1 MADQRGPQKSRGSI
15 GVRIFS
21 LFEGVTIALDSLRAN
36 RVRAAL
42 TILGVAVGVF
52 VVVVIS
58 AAIHGINASVA
69 RDFEK
74 AGPTTFTMTRFP
86 ITFEACDGTD
96 DTCKWR
102 HNPRLTFADAKSI
115 GTLSTVRAACA
126 QMNLNREVR
135 YKDRDLPSTTVIGTM
150 ANWTIVDHAGD
161 LYPGRSFTESEESNG
176 ERVAII
182 NDEMATR
189 LFGDSDPLD
198 KVISISNVPFHVIG
212 VYHYEASFLSGG
224 NRPRAIVPFETA
236 YRSLNASFNN
246 VAIAVVPRDDVT
258 RDQSQDEVIALM
270 RARRAL
276 RPAQENNFA
285 IITSDKLFETY
296 NKIFGMFFLVMI
308 VLSAIGLL
316 VGGVGVIAIMMISVT
331 ERTREIGVRKALG
344 ATRGTILWQF
354 LVEAVTL
361 TAIGAVIGL
370 IGGGIVSVIIRNATP
385 IKASIPPLAIVAAL
399 GASAITGVIFGMLP
413 AMRASK
419 LDPVDA
425 LRYE

>member
-1 MADQRGPQKSRGSI
+1 MTPRSSTPNRGSFA
-15 GVRIFS
+15 VRIFS
-21 LFEGVTIALDSLRAN
+21 LFEGVGIALEQLRAN

-58 AAIHGINASVA
+58 AAIHGINSSVA

-74 AGPTTFTMTRFP
+74 AGPKTFFLSRFP

-96 DTCKWR
+96 ETCKWL
-102 HNPRLTFADAKSI
+102 HNPRLTYSDAKAINALPS
-115 GTLSTVRAACA
+115 VEAATA
-126 QMNLNREVR
+126 QMGMSKEVR
-135 YKDRDLPSTTVIGTM
+135 YADRVLSSTQVIGES

-161 LYPGRSFTESEESNG
+161 LYPGRSFTEAEEANG
-176 ERVAII
+176 SHVVIL

-189 LFGDSDPLD
+189 LFGESDPLD
-198 KVISISNVPFHVIG
+198 KVIKIANEPFTVIG

-236 YRSLNASFNN
+236 MRSLQGARNN
-246 VAIAVVPRDDVT
+246 IGIAVVPRDAVT
-258 RDQSQDEVIALM
+258 RDDAMDDVIAAM
-270 RARRAL
+270 RARRGL
-276 RPAQENNFA
+276 RPAADNNFA
-285 IITSDKLFETY
+285 VITQDQLLNTY
-296 NKIFGMFFLVMI
+296 NKVFGMFFLVML
-308 VLSAIGLL
+308 VLSAIGLM

-361 TAIGAVIGL
+361 TGIGAVSGL
-370 IGGGIVSVIIRNATP
+370 IVGGLVSVIIAHATP
-385 IKASIPPLAIVAAL
+385 IKASIPPMAIVAAL
-399 GASAITGVIFGMLP
+399 GASAVTGVIFGMLP
-413 AMRASK
+413 AMRASR

>member
-1 MADQRGPQKSRGSI
+1 MAGT
-15 GVRIFS
+15 GVR
-21 LFEGVTIALDSLRAN
+21 LLTMFEGVAIALESLRSN
-36 RVRAAL
+36 KVRAAL

-74 AGPTTFTMTRFP
+74 AGPKTFFLSRFP

-102 HNPRLTFADAKSI
+102 HNPRLSYADAKAIGALPSI
-115 GTLSTVRAACA
+115 RAAAA
-126 QMNLNREVR
+126 QLGMNKEVR
-135 YKDRDLPSTTVIGTM
+135 YKDRVLSSTTVIGET
-150 ANWTIVDHAGD
+150 ANWTVVDNAGD
-161 LYPGRSFTESEESNG
+161 LYPGRSFTESEENNG
-176 ERVAII
+176 EKVVIV

-198 KVISISNVPFHVIG
+198 KVVTISGVPFTVIG
-212 VYHYEASFLSGG
+212 IYHYEASFLAGG

-236 YRSLNASFNN
+236 YRSLQGGMGGMG
-246 VAIAVVPRDDVT
+246 IAVVPREEVT
-258 RDQSQDEVIALM
+258 RDDAQDDVIATM
-270 RARRAL
+270 RARRGL
-276 RPAQENNFA
+276 RPGADNNFA
-285 IITSDKLFETY
+285 IITQDKLFETY

-344 ATRGTILWQF
+344 ATRKTILWQF

-370 IGGGIVSVIIRNATP
+370 LFGGAVAVIIRNATP

-399 GASAITGVIFGMLP
+399 GASAVTGVLFGMLP
-413 AMRASK
+413 AMRAAR

>member
-1 MADQRGPQKSRGSI
+1 MAGL

-21 LFEGVTIALDSLRAN
+21 LFEGVTIALDSLRQN

-74 AGPTTFTMTRFP
+74 AGPTTFTLSRFP
-86 ITFEACDGTD
+86 ISFEACYGTD

-102 HNPRLTFADAKSI
+102 HTPRLTFSDAKALN
-115 GTLSTVRAACA
+115 GLSTVEAASA
-126 QMNLNREVR
+126 QMQLGREVR
-135 YKDRDLPSTTVIGTM
+135 YKDEDLPSTQVIGYTS
-150 ANWTIVDHAGD
+150 NWTIVDHAGD
-161 LYPGRSFTESEESNG
+161 LYPGRSFTESEETNG
-176 ERVAII
+176 ARVVII

-198 KVISISNVPFHVIG
+198 KVVSISNVPFTVIG
-212 VYHYEASFLSGG
+212 VYHYEASFLTGG

-236 YRSLNASFNN
+236 YRSLSAANNN
-246 VAIAVVPRDDVT
+246 VAISVVPRENVT
-258 RDQSQDEVIALM
+258 REEAQDETIAMM
-270 RARRAL
+270 RARHAL
-276 RPAQENNFA
+276 RPAQDNNFA
-285 IITSDKLFETY
+285 VITQDQLFETY

-361 TAIGAVIGL
+361 TAIGAIFGL
-370 IGGGIVSVIIRNATP
+370 IGGAIVSAIIKNATP
-385 IKASIPPLAIVAAL
+385 IQATIPPLAIVAAL
-399 GASAITGVIFGMLP
+399 GASAVTGVVFGMLP
-413 AMRASK
+413 AMRASR

>member
-1 MADQRGPQKSRGSI
+1 MSNL
-15 GVRIFS
+15 GVRLLS
-21 LFEGVTIALDSLRAN
+21 MLEGVGIALDSLRSN
-36 RVRAAL
+36 KVRAAL

-58 AAIHGINASVA
+58 AAIHGINSSVA

-74 AGPTTFTMTRFP
+74 AGPKTFFLSRFP

-102 HNPRLTFADAKSI
+102 HNPRLTYADAKAIGALPSI
-115 GTLSTVRAACA
+115 RAAAA
-126 QMNLNREVR
+126 QLGMNKEVR
-135 YKDRDLPSTTVIGTM
+135 YKDRVLSSTTVIGET
-150 ANWTIVDHAGD
+150 ANWTVVDNAGD
-161 LYPGRSFTESEESNG
+161 LYPGRSFTESEELNG
-176 ERVAII
+176 EKVAIV

-198 KVISISNVPFHVIG
+198 KVITIGGVPFTVIG
-212 VYHYEASFLSGG
+212 VYHYEASFLAGG

-236 YRSLNASFNN
+236 YRSLQAGWGG
-246 VAIAVVPRDDVT
+246 VGIAIVPREEVT
-258 RDQSQDEVIALM
+258 RDEAQDDVIAAL
-270 RARRAL
+270 RARRGL
-276 RPAQENNFA
+276 RPGTENNFA
-285 IITSDKLFETY
+285 IITQDKLFETY

-344 ATRGTILWQF
+344 ATRATILWQF

-370 IGGGIVSVIIRNATP
+370 VFGGAVSLIIRNATP
-385 IKASIPPLAIVAAL
+385 VKASIPPLAIVAAL
-399 GASAITGVIFGMLP
+399 GASAVTGVLFGMLP
-413 AMRASK
+413 AMRAAK

>member
-1 MADQRGPQKSRGSI
+1 MDSQRGSFA
-15 GVRIFS
+15 VRIFS
-21 LFEGVTIALDSLRAN
+21 LFEGVTIALDSLRQN

-74 AGPTTFTMTRFP
+74 AGPTTFTLSRFP

-102 HNPRLTFADAKSI
+102 HNPRLSFADAKAL
-115 GTLSTVRAACA
+115 GTLSTVRAASA
-126 QMNLNREVR
+126 QMNLQREVR
-135 YKDRDLPSTTVIGTM
+135 YKDRDLPSTTVIGAM

-161 LYPGRSFTESEESNG
+161 LYPGRSFTESEETNG

-189 LFGDSDPLD
+189 LFAESDPLD
-198 KVISISNVPFHVIG
+198 KVISIGNVPFRVIG
-212 VYHYEASFLSGG
+212 VYHYEASFLTGG

-236 YRSLNASFNN
+236 YRSLQAAYNN
-246 VAIAVVPRDDVT
+246 VAIAVVPRDDAT
-258 RDQSQDEVIALM
+258 RDQVQDEVIALM

-285 IITSDKLFETY
+285 IVTQDRLLDMF

-361 TAIGAVIGL
+361 TAIGAVFGL
-370 IGGGIVSVIIRNATP
+370 IAGGIVSLIIRNATP
-385 IKASIPPLAIVAAL
+385 IKATIPPLAIVAAL

>member
-1 MADQRGPQKSRGSI
+1 MAQTEGGI
-15 GVRIFS
+15 RILS
-21 LFEGVTIALDSLRAN
+21 LFEGVGIALEQLRAN

-74 AGPTTFTMTRFP
+74 AGPTTFTLNRYP
-86 ITFEACDGTD
+86 ITFEACDGTE

-102 HNPRLTFADAKSI
+102 HNPRLMFADAKAINALPS
-115 GTLSTVRAACA
+115 VRAAEA
-126 QMNLNREVR
+126 QMGLQKEVR
-135 YKDRDLPSTTVIGTM
+135 YKDRDLESTQVIGAT
-150 ANWTIVDHAGD
+150 ANWTVVDHAGD
-161 LYPGRSFTESEESNG
+161 LYPGRSFTEAEETNG
-176 ERVAII
+176 EPVVIV

-198 KVISISNVPFHVIG
+198 KVISIANVPFRVIG
-212 VYHYEASFLSGG
+212 VYHYEASFLAGG

-236 YRSLNASFNN
+236 FRSLNGSYNN
-246 VAIAVVPRDDVT
+246 IQIPVVPREDVT
-258 RDQSQDEVIALM
+258 QADAQDDVIALM
-270 RARRAL
+270 RARHAL
-276 RPAQENNFA
+276 RPAQDNNFA
-285 IITSDKLFETY
+285 ILTSDKLLETY
-296 NKIFGMFFLVMI
+296 NKVFGMFFLVMI

-316 VGGVGVIAIMMISVT
+316 VGGVGVVAIMMISVT

-385 IKASIPPLAIVAAL
+385 IKAQIPTMAIIASL
-399 GASAITGVIFGMLP
+399 GASAVTGVIFGMLP
-413 AMRASK
+413 AMKASK